1 MNNLELYHHGIKG
14 MKWGIRRYQNKDGS
28 LTAAGRKRYERDAKE
43 KGWTMGDDGIAR
55 SGGKKNRKVE
65 DPNASRWV
73 KEDLERTKRL
83 SDAGSNMTNQLRNV
97 SNTYNKHH
105 PQEKIKMD
113 LSNMTDKEM
122 RDQINRKLLERQYT
136 DLFAEQNVSKGRE
149 NVGKVLE
156 YAGSALAVT
165 SSALGIALAIKELR
179 G

>member
-1 MNNLELYHHGIKG
+1 MNSSELYHFGVKG
-14 MKWGIRRYQNKDGS
+14 MKWGRRRYQNKDGS
-28 LTAAGRKRYERDAKE
+28 LTAAGRKRYDRDAKE
-43 KGWTMGDDGIAR
+43 KGWTMGEDGVAR

-65 DPNASRWV
+65 DPNADRWV

-83 SDAGSNMTNQLRNV
+83 ADAGSNMTNQLRNAN
-97 SNTYNKHH
+97 NTYNRNRPKVT
-105 PQEKIKMD
+105 MD

-122 RDQINRKLLERQYT
+122 RDQINRKLLERQYN
-136 DLFAEQNVSKGRE
+136 DLFAEDNVSKGRE

-156 YAGSALAVT
+156 YAGSALTVT

>member
-1 MNNLELYHHGIKG
+1 MQNSELCHYGVLG
-14 MKWGIRRYQNKDGS
+14 MKWGRRRYQNKDGT
-28 LTAAGRKRYERDAKE
+28 LTAAGKKRYDRDAKE
-43 KGWTMGDDGIAR
+43 KGWTIGDDGVAR

-65 DPNASRWV
+65 DPNADRWV

-83 SDAGSNMTNQLRNV
+83 ADAGSNMTNQLRNAN
-97 SNTYNKHH
+97 NTYNRNRPKVT
-105 PQEKIKMD
+105 MD

-122 RDQINRKLLERQYT
+122 RDQINRKLLERQYN
-136 DLFAEQNVSKGRE
+136 DLFAEDNVSKGRE

>member
-1 MNNLELYHHGIKG
+1 MNSSELYHFGVKG
-14 MKWGIRRYQNKDGS
+14 MKWGRRRYQNKDGS
-28 LTAAGRKRYERDAKE
+28 LTAAGRKRYDRDAKE
-43 KGWTMGDDGIAR
+43 KGWTIGDDGVAR

-65 DPNASRWV
+65 DPNADRWV

-83 SDAGSNMTNQLRNV
+83 ADAGSNMTNQLRNAN
-97 SNTYNKHH
+97 NTYNRNRPKVT
-105 PQEKIKMD
+105 MD

-122 RDQINRKLLERQYT
+122 RDQINRKLLERQYN
-136 DLFAEQNVSKGRE
+136 DLFAEDNVSKGRE

>member
-1 MNNLELYHHGIKG
+1 MHNSELCHYGVLG
-14 MKWGIRRYQNKDGS
+14 MKWGRRRYQNKDGT
-28 LTAAGRKRYERDAKE
+28 LTAAGKKRYDRDAKE
-43 KGWTMGDDGIAR
+43 KGWTIGDDGVAR

-65 DPNASRWV
+65 DPNADRWV

-83 SDAGSNMTNQLRNV
+83 ADAGSNMTNQLRNAN
-97 SNTYNKHH
+97 NTYNRNRPKVT
-105 PQEKIKMD
+105 MD

-122 RDQINRKLLERQYT
+122 RDQINRKLLERQYN
-136 DLFAEQNVSKGRE
+136 DLFAEDKVSKGRE

>member
-1 MNNLELYHHGIKG
+1 MHNSELYHYGVPG
-14 MKWGIRRYQNKDGS
+14 MKWGRRRYQNKDGS
-28 LTAAGRKRYERDAKE
+28 LTAAGRKRYDRDAKE
-43 KGWTMGDDGIAR
+43 KGWTMGDDGVAR

-65 DPNASRWV
+65 DPNTDRWV

-83 SDAGSNMTNQLRNV
+83 ADAGSNMTNQLRNAN
-97 SNTYNKHH
+97 NTYNRNRPKVT
-105 PQEKIKMD
+105 MD

-122 RDQINRKLLERQYT
+122 RDQINRKLLERQYN
-136 DLFAEQNVSKGRE
+136 DLFAEDNVSKGRE

>member
-1 MNNLELYHHGIKG
+1 MNSSELYHFGVKG
-14 MKWGIRRYQNKDGS
+14 MKWGRRRYQNKDGS
-28 LTAAGRKRYERDAKE
+28 LTAAGRKRYDRDAKE
-43 KGWTMGDDGIAR
+43 KGWTMGDDGVAR

-65 DPNASRWV
+65 DPNADRWV

-83 SDAGSNMTNQLRNV
+83 ADAGSNMTNQLRNAN
-97 SNTYNKHH
+97 NTYNRNRPKVT
-105 PQEKIKMD
+105 MD

-122 RDQINRKLLERQYT
+122 RDQINRKLLERQYN
-136 DLFAEQNVSKGRE
+136 DLFAEDNVSKGRE

>member
-1 MNNLELYHHGIKG
+1 MHNSELCHYGVLG
-14 MKWGIRRYQNKDGS
+14 MKWGRRRYQNKDGT
-28 LTAAGRKRYERDAKE
+28 LTAAGKKRYDRDAKE
-43 KGWTMGDDGIAR
+43 KGWTIGDDGVAR

-65 DPNASRWV
+65 DPNADRWV

-83 SDAGSNMTNQLRNV
+83 ADAGSNMTNQLRNAN
-97 SNTYNKHH
+97 NTYNRNRPKVT
-105 PQEKIKMD
+105 MD

-122 RDQINRKLLERQYT
+122 RDQINRKLLERQYN
-136 DLFAEQNVSKGRE
+136 DLFAEDNVSKGRE

>member
-1 MNNLELYHHGIKG
+1 MNSSELYHFGVKG
-14 MKWGIRRYQNKDGS
+14 MKWGRRRYQNKDGS
-28 LTAAGRKRYERDAKE
+28 LTADGRKRYDRDAKE
-43 KGWTMGDDGIAR
+43 KGWTMGDDGVAR

-65 DPNASRWV
+65 DPNADRWV

-83 SDAGSNMTNQLRNV
+83 ADAGSNMTNQLRNAN
-97 SNTYNKHH
+97 NTYNRNRPKVT
-105 PQEKIKMD
+105 MD

-122 RDQINRKLLERQYT
+122 RDRINRKLLERQYN
-136 DLFAEQNVSKGRE
+136 DLFAEDNVSKGRE